1 MTPASAI
8 VIGAGPGGC
17 SAAVHLARR
26 GWRVTLVEKAEF
38 PRVKVCGEFV
48 SPAATA
54 WLESLLSPA
63 ALRELGARRVRDLVL
78 EMRGEGEHD
87 REREVRWRMPGGG
100 RSESNGDGGAWVLS
114 RASLDTALVGAVREA
129 GVEVLQ
135 PGAAT
140 CARYA
145 ADGASVEVDGAWH
158 HADIVVH
165 ADGFARLDVDEGHQ
179 MSAHPREARA
189 RTRPMRPGVVGHK
202 CHVRVPTGVLS
213 GGAALR
219 MRAARGA
226 YVGMVGVEN
235 QMATVALVARREL
248 IAACGGDADV
258 MLSRL
263 WRAYRPEWRC
273 SAWLACGVA
282 HGAYQEG
289 CHLRSWRVGN
299 AAGAVEPVGG
309 EGIGLALWS
318 GAKLADVLGEG
329 VHDADEQGAMM
340 LRLER
345 ARRDYARAY
354 RARLRWRRPACR
366 LAAEALMRPRIVRAV
381 WPMLERAWLRGAVL
395 TPWYA
400 MTGKPV

>member
-1 MTPASAI
+1 VTRASAI

-26 GWRVTLVEKAEF
+26 GWRVSLVEKAAF

-78 EMRGEGEHD
+78 EMRGEGD
-87 REREVRWRMPGGG
+87 ASFEREVRWRMPGGG
-100 RSESNGDGGAWVLS
+100 RSANDGDAGGAWVLS
-114 RASLDTALVGAVREA
+114 RAALDTALVGAAREA

-135 PGAAT
+135 PAAAQRAT
-140 CARYA
+140 YA
-145 ADGASVEVDGAWH
+145 ADGAAVEIDGVWH

-165 ADGFARLDVDEGHQ
+165 ADGFARLDVDEAHQ
-179 MSAHPREARA
+179 VSAQGRDARA
-189 RTRPMRPGVVGHK
+189 RTRTMRAGVVGHK
-202 CHVRVPTGVLS
+202 CHLRVPTGVLS

-282 HGAYQEG
+282 HGGYQAG
-289 CHLRSWRVGN
+289 CHARSWRVGN

-318 GAKLADVLGEG
+318 GAKLADVLGDSMLGEAP
-329 VHDADEQGAMM
+329 DMM
-340 LRLER
+340 SRLER

-366 LAAEALMRPRIVRAV
+366 LAAEALMRPWIVRAV
-381 WPMLERAWLRGAVL
+381 WPILERAWLRGAVL